1 MIPSHPPPP
10 FLGPPPMLDETK
22 SFSSVGNDKQSVG
35 PHPGR
40 PPKLLVAAIFLMF
53 VVLRAMDRV
62 FNKRVIDR
70 MPNYQLMV
78 RPFLLPPSP
87 VHELSLAGWGSGGD
101 GGDVPR
107 LRALRQPR
115 QEVEGARTKV

>member
-1 MIPSHPPPP
+1 MSSAEPLLPSGGTMIPSHPPPP

-78 RPFLLPPSP
+78 RPFLLPPPPSP
-87 VHELSLAGWGSGGD
+87 FQSMSILTPPLPSPPLTS
-101 GGDVPR
+101 
-107 LRALRQPR
+107 
-115 QEVEGARTKV
+115 T